1 MMVQNQVKKAKKRRT
16 PKAWLKRYFRVLLGG
31 TFVCLMVL
39 FSIFGP
45 MLSSYDPYKTDL
57 SSTMQGPSADHWF
70 GTDDYGRDYFT
81 RLAYGGRTTIIIA
94 VTAELLTVLSGT
106 VCGLLCGYY
115 RKFDSV
121 CMRIMEAIHSLP
133 SMLTVIIMASLI
145 GQGFASVLVAL
156 VMGGIVGIT
165 RNIRGQVLQLRNLE
179 FVEAEK
185 AMGASAPRT
194 IFLHILPQTFNYL
207 VIRFSTGLSSCVLT
221 TASLSYLGIG
231 LSPEIPNWG
240 GMISQGQGVML
251 IYPNLV
257 IWPGITI
264 VMLVF
269 GFSMFGEG
277 MRDILDPRY
286 R

>member
-1 MMVQNQVKKAKKRRT
+1 MSNQVKKAKKRRT

-31 TFVCLMVL
+31 TIVFLMIL
-39 FSIFGP
+39 FSLFGP
-45 MLSSYDPYKTDL
+45 LLSEYDPYKTDM
-57 SSTMQGPSADHWF
+57 SVAMQGPSEEHWF

-94 VTAELLTVLSGT
+94 VTAQVLTVLSGT
-106 VCGLLCGYY
+106 TCGLLCGYY
-115 RKFDSV
+115 KRFDAV

-133 SMLTVIIMASLI
+133 SMLTVMIVASLI
-145 GQGFASVLVAL
+145 GQGFGSVLVAL

-165 RNIRGQVLQLRNLE
+165 RNIRGQVLHLRNLE
-179 FVEAEK
+179 FIEAEK

-194 IFLHILPQTFNYL
+194 IFMHILPQTLNYL

-257 IWPGITI
+257 IWPGIAI
-264 VMLVF
+264 ILLVF
-269 GFSMFGEG
+269 GFVMLGEG
-277 MRDILDPRY
+277 MRDILDPKY
-286 R
+286 K